1 MTAVARRKTYHH
13 GDLRHALLT
22 AALDLLGGAT
32 PEELTL
38 REVARRVGVNHRAV
52 YRHFADKTA
61 LLAAV
66 ADSGYRALLE
76 RLAEAR
82 AGAPRG
88 SPQRRLLALAQAYVT
103 FAVDHTAHYRIM
115 FGRRLNE
122 DGRYPELEAHA
133 AAAWEL
139 IAGEIVAGQQAGK
152 LADWPV
158 REAVFSFWSLAHG
171 FASLTLVRRIKVKRP
186 LLDAYAAQ
194 IVAPLLAGLRSR

>member
-1 MTAVARRKTYHH
+1 M
-13 GDLRHALLT
+13 
-22 AALDLLGGAT
+22 
-32 PEELTL
+32 
-38 REVARRVGVNHRAV
+38 GVNHRAV

-76 RLAEAR
+76 RLGEAR
-82 AGAPRG
+82 AAAPRG
-88 SPQRRLLALAQAYVT
+88 NPEKRLLALAQAYVA

-122 DGRYPELEAHA
+122 EGRFPELEADV
-133 AAAWEL
+133 AAAWDL
-139 IAGEIVAGQQAGK
+139 IAGEIVAGQRAGK

-158 REAVFSFWSLAHG
+158 REAVFGFWSLAHG

-186 LLDAYAAQ
+186 LLDAYVAQ
-194 IVAPLLAGLRSR
+194 IVAPLLAGLRGR